1 MITCTLAALLESKE
15 ALLFIES
22 LTLPFSTSYRISKQ
36 LATVFAEIATAEK
49 KQQAILKTLHEAK
62 LGRSDG
68 RGGEY
73 YQAPAAPPRDAPSEA
88 LQAYETALA
97 TWVLAQQQLEE
108 LRTFETQI
116 NCEPIKVDDL
126 RNKPMQPGQRA
137 PEENVLPSAVLR
149 KAAFLLT
156 E

>member
-1 MITCTLAALLESKE
+1 MIACTLETLLESKE
-15 ALLFIES
+15 ALLFVENLS
-22 LTLPFSTSYRISKQ
+22 LPFSVSYRISKQ
-36 LATVFAEIATAEK
+36 LAAVFAEIATAEK
-49 KQQAILKTLHEAK
+49 KQQGILKSLHDAG
-62 LGRSDG
+62 LGRPDG

-73 YQAPAAPPRDAPSEA
+73 YQAPVVPPRDAPLEA
-88 LQAYETALA
+88 QQGYEVMLT
-97 TWVLAQQQLEE
+97 TWTLAQQQLEE
-108 LRTFETQI
+108 MRTFETQI

-126 RNKPMQPGQRA
+126 RNKPMQQGQRA